1 MRHTRT
7 SSLLVAVLLGVAA
20 LLVVVGALLF
30 GARPRAS
37 APLPTLASSAPGASA
52 RDSAPPSAAASASAE
67 ARRARD
73 AMRDQILEALRKR
86 DAGAPP
92 APAAVPA
99 AQRAAAAPA
108 EEALPVGHYEPEYI
122 REHFREDMF
131 PLLRQCYEGALER
144 RPTLAGKLVLSFR
157 IIGDPSV
164 GGVVEDAGF
173 AEESDLKDDEMET
186 CVRESTMTLTFDKPP
201 SGGGVVSVKYPV
213 LFSPGDDEEGD
224 AGERGT
230 EAGTGTGKRADPK
243 PR

>member
-7 SSLLVAVLLGVAA
+7 SSLAIAALLGVAA
-20 LLVVVGALLF
+20 LLVVVGVILF

-37 APLPTLASSAPGASA
+37 VPLPAPASSAPPASA
-52 RDSAPPSAAASASAE
+52 RDAASASTAASASAE

-86 DAGAPP
+86 DAGARP
-92 APAAVPA
+92 APAPVPA

-122 REHFREDMF
+122 QEHFREDMF
-131 PLLRQCYEGALER
+131 PLLRKCYEGALER

-164 GGVVEDAGF
+164 GGVVEDTGF
-173 AEESDLKDDEMET
+173 AEESDLKDAEMET

-201 SGGGVVSVKYPV
+201 SGGGVVSVTYPV
-213 LFSPGDDEEGD
+213 LFSPDDDEEGD
-224 AGERGT
+224 AAARGT
-230 EAGTGTGKRADPK
+230 ETGTGTGRRADPK